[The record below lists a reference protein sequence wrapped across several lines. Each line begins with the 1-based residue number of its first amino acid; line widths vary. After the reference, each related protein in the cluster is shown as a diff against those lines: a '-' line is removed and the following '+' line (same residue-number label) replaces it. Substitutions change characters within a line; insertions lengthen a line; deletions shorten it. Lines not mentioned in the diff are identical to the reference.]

1 MARAARQLQPIS
13 EVWEWQLMGRCRD
26 RSGTQFFHP
35 DDDLGRISRRLR
47 EAAAKRV
54 CASCPV
60 RAQCATHALRVGE
73 EYGVWGGF
81 SETERLMLQ
90 ALAGRTRS
98 IRSVAWRT
106 SNGSIVGSPERG
118 RRQSANGPSANGRGW
133 PGATACRPRPGSR
146 PDPTT
151 GSPAGRVL
159 PPHAYAAC
167 VVRLDGDRMG
177 TRLSHGSRRPSRSP
191 A

>member
-54 CASCPV
+54 CAGCPV

-90 ALAGRTRS
+90 ALGWQDTIDVKRRVADVERLDRRVARARAKTERERAERERVRLAGRDR
-98 IRSVAWRT
+98 VPAAA
-106 SNGSIVGSPERG
+106 GS
-118 RRQSANGPSANGRGW
+118 
-133 PGATACRPRPGSR
+133 TA
-146 PDPTT
+146 
-151 GSPAGRVL
+151 
-159 PPHAYAAC
+159 
-167 VVRLDGDRMG
+167 
-177 TRLSHGSRRPSRSP
+177 
-191 A
+191 